1 MTTKVTIQ
9 NSTLPGQ
16 EHGKAVMV
24 STPVLAG
31 SGLVRAEA
39 GTLLRAGEQTEVYVY
54 DGRTLLVEEV
64 AIEVPHQP
72 V

>member
-1 MTTKVTIQ
+1 
-9 NSTLPGQ
+9 
-16 EHGKAVMV
+16 MV